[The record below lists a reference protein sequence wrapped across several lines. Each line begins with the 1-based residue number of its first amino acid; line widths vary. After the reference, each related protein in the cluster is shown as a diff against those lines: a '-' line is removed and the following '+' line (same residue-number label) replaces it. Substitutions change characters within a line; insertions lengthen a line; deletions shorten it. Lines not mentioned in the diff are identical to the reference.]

1 MGRIAEQ
8 LRAVGARRAA
18 LFVMITAAVAV
29 GFYFGV
35 REVGVR
41 PPTQA
46 GIAALEELPTE
57 TSLAGVSGDAEEPTA
72 GALTLVL
79 SAPADCQVDR
89 IEQEIHASYRSN
101 EDGVSEEIRELGHW
115 ADVATVAVTWRV
127 SGGTEP
133 YTLVID
139 GETQDVSGEYRGAA
153 GTALVSC
160 ALDNGETYFSDRWGT
175 VQRWHSTKP
184 TVDSGVK
191 TISATVIDAHGVE
204 ETATV
209 EVRITRVLN
218 VSSSLIELQGGKTYR
233 VFGLLFT
240 VPDGYD
246 LRTGEIA
253 TPEGGPS
260 TLTLHLNGA
269 DALIVIDLETGEEV
283 GRYAAESSQSPSPDG
298 TVDLTLAVIH
308 AFFDE
313 FLASRGRKPG
323 ASTP

>member
-1 MGRIAEQ
+1 MGSFVEQ

-18 LFVMITAAVAV
+18 LFVALTVAVAV

-35 REVGVR
+35 REAGVG
-41 PPTQA
+41 PPTEA
-46 GIAALEELPTE
+46 GIATLEGPAAES
-57 TSLAGVSGDAEEPTA
+57 SLLENSGDAGGATA
-72 GALTLVL
+72 GALALAL

-89 IEQEIHASYRSN
+89 IGQEIHASHRTN
-101 EDGVSEEIRELGHW
+101 EDGVSEEVHELGHW
-115 ADVATVAVTWRV
+115 TDVATIAVTWRV
-127 SGGTEP
+127 SGGAEP

-139 GETQDVSGEYRGAA
+139 GEPQDVNGEYVGSA

-191 TISATVIDAHGVE
+191 TISATVVDGRGAE

-209 EVRITRVLN
+209 DVRITRVLTVN
-218 VSSSLIELQGGKTYR
+218 GSLINLQGGKTYR

-253 TPEGGPS
+253 TSGGGS
-260 TLTLHLNGA
+260 NTLTLHLNGA

-283 GRYAAESSQSPSPDG
+283 GRYVAESSRTPSPDG
-298 TVDLTLAVIH
+298 TVDLTPAEIH

-323 ASTP
+323 ATTP

>member
-1 MGRIAEQ
+1 MRDWVRQ
-8 LRAVGARRAA
+8 LESRSPAWFVSVSLLTAVVVVFCGGG
-18 LFVMITAAVAV
+18 LSGSEPVI
-29 GFYFGV
+29 G
-35 REVGVR
+35 
-41 PPTQA
+41 Q
-46 GIAALEELPTE
+46 TE
-57 TSLAGVSGDAEEPTA
+57 PL
-72 GALTLVL
+72 ALTL
-79 SAPADCQVDR
+79 SAPADCQVDH
-89 IEQEIHASYRSN
+89 IEQEIHASHRSN
-101 EDGVSEEIRELGHW
+101 EDGVSGEIRELGHW
-115 ADVATVAVTWRV
+115 TGVATVAVTWRV

-139 GETQDVSGEYRGAA
+139 GETQDVSGEYRGAV

-160 ALDNGETYFSDRWGT
+160 ALDNGETYFSDRWGA

-191 TISATVIDAHGVE
+191 TISATVMDARGVE
-204 ETATV
+204 ETATLD
-209 EVRITRVLN
+209 VRITRVLN
-218 VSSSLIELQGGKTYR
+218 VSGSLIELQGGKTYR

-298 TVDLTLAVIH
+298 TADLTPAVIH

-313 FLASRGRKPG
+313 FLASHGRKPE